1 MTKKMI
7 ERFVIVNKTNEIVNS
22 AEDLEELTTEESIST
37 ILKGESKPRD
47 NLLRVYDREFR
58 RSIAKADTLDK
69 YFNFHIAQAI
79 VDACDSYVPP
89 EPPEPEV
96 ENEVNDGSD

>member
-22 AEDLEELTTEESIST
+22 AEDLEDPTEESIST
-37 ILKGESKPRD
+37 ILKGEGKPRD
-47 NLLRVYDREFR
+47 NLLRVYDRETR

-69 YFNFHIAQAI
+69 YFNFYIAQAI

-89 EPPEPEV
+89 EPEVEV
-96 ENEVNDGSD
+96 ENDGGDNGSD